1 MSMKLRTEILF
12 RDEERK
18 VDIHS
23 EKKKKSK
30 EQMEDR
36 LSHFDYES
44 SFFSKARKKSNSFD
58 FFSS

>member
-1 MSMKLRTEILF
+1 MKLRTEILF

-44 SFFSKARKKSNSFD
+44 SFFFQSTKKIE
-58 FFSS
+58 FF